1 MRRWHVMAGAG
12 LLSLLAALGWYLSAR
27 GPVPVEGSA
36 VVTVATSPG
45 IEENPSKAAQRYRFR
60 WETTTRAP
68 QAMSGAAPSVLEGRT
83 MLAGLL
89 SLGATAGDPRTLELQ
104 LPRLEGVEVQ
114 LLSGAKRDNAPLL
127 KAALEGR
134 RAWLSLDEH
143 GSLTGVTTEVGA
155 APLFANLALALAGEL
170 QHEHRPAPEWTSRE
184 HTARGLAEVH
194 YQWVTEGPGRL
205 LRKDRVRY
213 LELVGLGAATSLSAL
228 DGHAELRFDER
239 GVLRQLSVRE
249 TLEAVGAAAE
259 PTRST
264 VRLTLEWDSEQPG
277 VVAARPAVVEAARL
291 PGQVIQPHDA
301 AAQHLAQRV
310 AGLTPAQLTEG
321 IDRFV
326 AMGSLPDQ
334 PLFVIRATGLLQQQ
348 PALAAPLGL
357 RAGATASSSERAFVL
372 DLLAGAG
379 TPEAQAALRLAVVS
393 ASAVADRER
402 VTQFARLAFIEN
414 PTPETVAFVDD
425 AFTTAKGKERL
436 DRALVLGAVA
446 NALQTHGEPER
457 ALQLGTKLVQG
468 LEAAAT
474 TKETTAYLRA
484 LGNAGLEVQVPRV
497 AARLTH
503 PEPVV
508 RSVAAYALR
517 KTRVPAARQVLLG
530 AVADSSAEVQRNA
543 LHALD
548 RLDRSEAVAIA
559 AQVNRGAVA
568 PRAANDVVTA
578 LSPFAGDAAVGA
590 ALRRLADAPGSEAQL
605 RERVRTLI
613 EEAQP

>member
-1 MRRWHVMAGAG
+1 MRRWHVMASAG
-12 LLSLLAALGWYLSAR
+12 LLGLLAAVGWYLSAR
-27 GPVPVEGSA
+27 SPVPVEASA
-36 VVTVATSPG
+36 ARVATSPAV
-45 IEENPSKAAQRYRFR
+45 EAPSKAAVRYRFR

-68 QAMSGAAPSVLEGRT
+68 QAMSGAGPSVLEGRT

-194 YQWVTEGPGRL
+194 YQWVTEGPGPGRL

-264 VRLTLEWDSEQPG
+264 VRLTLEWDGEQPG
-277 VVAARPAVVEAARL
+277 VVAARPAVVEAGRL

-379 TPEAQAALRLAVVS
+379 TPEAQAALRAAVVS

-425 AFTTAKGKERL
+425 AFTTATGKERL

-497 AARLTH
+497 VARLSH
-503 PEPVV
+503 PEPMV

-530 AVADSSAEVQRNA
+530 AVGDSSAEVQRNA

-548 RLDRSEAVAIA
+548 RLDRSEAVAVA